1 MTNCLKKKTFNA
13 MFNKLEEKQLEVPP
27 TTAANIGCLQLFN
40 ELNAKQLPA
49 KV

>member
-13 MFNKLEEKQLEVPP
+13 MFNELEEKQLEVPP
-27 TTAANIGCLQLFN
+27 ATAANIGCLQLFN
-40 ELNAKQLPA
+40 ELNAKQLPG